1 MATSSLAVALPSS
14 PQSPVLTTRSRD
26 AVVGE
31 LFDEHASGLYRLAG
45 AMLHDAQ
52 AAQDVVQETFLKL
65 IAHIDGG
72 GELPNARG
80 WLYTVTAHGCRDRQ
94 RGFSR
99 WLPWIADRDVRPAKE
114 SPDLRDGTDSVLTA
128 IRTLPP
134 RDRLLIALRAQ
145 GLSYR
150 EIADA
155 ARIRSSSVGQLLA
168 RALSRL
174 EQKLRSA

>member
-1 MATSSLAVALPSS
+1 MRTAAL
-14 PQSPVLTTRSRD
+14 LTTFSSAPPLGVRYARSRD
-26 AVVGE
+26 AVVAE
-31 LFDEHASGLYRLAG
+31 LFDQHATGLYRLAL
-45 AMLHDAQ
+45 AMLHEPD

-72 GELPNARG
+72 GALSNARG
-80 WLYTVTAHGCRDRQ
+80 WLYTVAAHACRDRQ

-99 WLPWIADRDVRPAKE
+99 WLPWIAERDTRAATE
-114 SPDLRDGTDSVLTA
+114 SPDRRDGADAVLAA
-128 IRTLPP
+128 IRTLPA

-155 ARIRSSSVGQLLA
+155 AGIRPASVSQFLA
-168 RALSRL
+168 RALNRL
-174 EQKLRSA
+174 EKQIG